1 MFRSTPPLL
10 TFSSDFNKKRH
21 DNPSYPAG
29 TDGDRNIAVSPFSGE
44 FTRLVCFPFTSAW
57 IDMLRRQREDI
68 YRFTMAHGERIY
80 RIDPEQ
86 KRAQWLFNQSGER
99 YRFDDPAARPVV
111 LKGGFWQMNRPWCFR
126 GKILF
131 SANYTPG

>member
-1 MFRSTPPLL
+1 
-10 TFSSDFNKKRH
+10 
-21 DNPSYPAG
+21 
-29 TDGDRNIAVSPFSGE
+29 
-44 FTRLVCFPFTSAW
+44 
-57 IDMLRRQREDI
+57 MLRRQREDI

-86 KRAQWLFNQSGER
+86 KRAQWLFNQSGKR

-126 GKILF
+126 GKFLF
-131 SANYTPG
+131 SANCTPGVIDLTSPERSPLLWLPVSSALFERPDGVLFLGYQRYFIVKEKM